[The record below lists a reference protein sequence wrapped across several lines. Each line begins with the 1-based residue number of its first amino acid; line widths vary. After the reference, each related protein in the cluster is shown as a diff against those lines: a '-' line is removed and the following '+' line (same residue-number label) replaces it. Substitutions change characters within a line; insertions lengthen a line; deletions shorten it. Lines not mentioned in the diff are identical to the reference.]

1 LTAKVSKPRCPPG
14 GAFLFRADRAA
25 EWLAEPNGL
34 KSDFDTLVRLEARA
48 VSGSETEVERYARKL
63 AVLLSW
69 QGIGMLM
76 GHNNGADFKGSR
88 ISCARR
94 RMSAASR
101 EVQHRN
107 REKGVGDHGSGM
119 VENGPG

>member
-48 VSGSETEVERYARKL
+48 VSESETEVERLRA
-63 AVLLSW
+63 
-69 QGIGMLM
+69 Q
-76 GHNNGADFKGSR
+76 
-88 ISCARR
+88 ARR
-94 RMSAASR
+94 AFELARAINDPEAALR
-101 EVQHRN
+101 LKTLAADLLERADAIE
-107 REKGVGDHGSGM
+107 RKD
-119 VENGPG
+119 EN